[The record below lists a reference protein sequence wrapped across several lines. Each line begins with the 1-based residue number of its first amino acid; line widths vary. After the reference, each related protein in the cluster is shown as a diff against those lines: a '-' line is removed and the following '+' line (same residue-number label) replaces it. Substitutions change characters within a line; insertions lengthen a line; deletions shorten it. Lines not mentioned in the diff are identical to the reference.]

1 MCQENLAIFANPLI
15 MRLEHG
21 ATLTEDDRARLTA
34 LTANPRRVPAR
45 TDLIHEN
52 EKPRDVHLVMQG
64 FACRYKLL
72 SDGSRAIIAFMIP
85 GDFSQFQISLLNAMD
100 HSVATLT
107 PSYVV
112 DIPKAEIESLVSG
125 YPRLAQALT
134 WAGLVDE
141 AISREWLASMG
152 RRSADRQLAHL
163 FCELLKR
170 LHTIGRATESS
181 FELPLTQEEI
191 GDTIGISSV
200 HVNRILQQLRDDGL
214 IAQRGKTVT
223 IVDVE
228 RLNSFAGFN
237 ANYLH
242 LSS

>member
-1 MCQENLAIFANPLI
+1 MCQENVAIFANPLV

-21 ATLTEDDRARLTA
+21 AALTDEDRARLIA

-52 EKPRDVHLVMQG
+52 EKPRDVHLVLQG

-72 SDGSRAIIAFMIP
+72 SDGSRAITAFLIP
-85 GDFSQFQISLLNAMD
+85 GDFSHFQISLLNVMD

-107 PSYVV
+107 PSLIV
-112 DIPKAEIESLVSG
+112 DIPKAEIDFLVATH
-125 YPRLAQALT
+125 PRLAQALS

-163 FCELLKR
+163 FCELLLR
-170 LHTIGRATESS
+170 LRTIGCATDSG

-214 IAQRGKTVT
+214 IGQRGKTVT
-223 IVDVE
+223 VVDVE
-228 RLNSFAGFN
+228 RLQSFAGFN

-242 LSS
+242 L